1 MMNRLSLS
9 TADTPP
15 FSCRQRSDR
24 VRFLAAWKKWVAALA
39 LVVIC
44 ATYLGPLL
52 LSFVGRVWIDEDRL
66 NQLHAGTAAG
76 YVCIDEM
83 PDYVWKAFVAIEDHR
98 FMQHDG
104 VDPVALARAL
114 WVDLQAGAY
123 VQGGSTITMQLA
135 RNLFLSH
142 DKTLLR
148 KLKEIAVAAELERR
162 YSKRD
167 LLEMYLNVI
176 YFGQGRYGIGS
187 AADLY
192 FGKGGEKG
200 IRTLTVGEAA
210 LLASL
215 PKAPEAYSPLKHW
228 EKARQ
233 RQQVVLE
240 RMAALHM
247 ISETEKNK
255 AISEPISLNRRAQ
268 SAAY

>member
-1 MMNRLSLS
+1 MMNQLSLS
-9 TADTPP
+9 TADNQP
-15 FSCRQRSDR
+15 FSCHQRTDR
-24 VRFLAAWKKWVAALA
+24 VRSIAAWKKWVAALA

-44 ATYLGPLL
+44 VTYLGPLL
-52 LSFVGRVWIDEDRL
+52 LSLAGRAWIDDDRL

-76 YVCIDEM
+76 YVHIDEM

-135 RNLFLSH
+135 RNLFLTNE
-142 DKTLLR
+142 KTLLR
-148 KLKEIAVAAELERR
+148 KMKEIAIAVELERR
-162 YSKRD
+162 YSKQE

-176 YFGQGRYGIGS
+176 DFGLGRYGIGG

-200 IRTLTVGEAA
+200 IRSLTVGEAA

-228 EKARQ
+228 EKAKQ
-233 RQQVVLE
+233 RQQLVLE

-247 ISETEKNK
+247 ISETDKSK
-255 AISEPISLNRRAQ
+255 AVTEPITLNRPAQ
-268 SAAY
+268 PAAF